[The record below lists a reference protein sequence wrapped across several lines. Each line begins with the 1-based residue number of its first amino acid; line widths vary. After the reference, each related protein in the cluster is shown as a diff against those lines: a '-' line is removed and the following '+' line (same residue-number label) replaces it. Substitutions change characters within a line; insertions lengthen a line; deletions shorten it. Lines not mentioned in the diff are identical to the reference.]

1 MGEPLSLDRAWYR
14 QLLVL
19 IVPVA
24 AVIGLLALGYI
35 GLTGAIGEAI
45 FGDTRSTAWSGEWWW
60 IPMTALGGAVVVA
73 LRQWW
78 GVAAVVP
85 GGVEII
91 ESGHVDHR
99 VAPSWIG
106 IALISAIAG
115 ASLGPS
121 FALVIIGGGL
131 ASWVASRRWPGNE
144 DARLDATTAGIA
156 AGFGGAFTAPVLG
169 AVIVSELEP
178 IPRAR
183 YVEAVIPQLIGATIA
198 FAVYFGIV
206 GSTFLDLFAIPAPE
220 FEVWHLALGV
230 GLGVLAA
237 IVLIIFAIVLKSIEW
252 AAGRVTNHYVRGIGG
267 GAIVGAMAFAL
278 PLTIG
283 SGSDQLTFVVEESA
297 TIGPT
302 ALLLAVAG
310 KMIAMSISLSTGF
323 IGGNVLP
330 MLFVGGTVGAALHVQ
345 FPDLPYAITVGA
357 MMAAVP
363 GAYIR
368 APIGLTLLAALTI
381 GLGALTGVPVAAA
394 VVTAHL
400 VIAFLRTLRVRRSP
414 LHDTAL
420 RT

>member
-19 IVPVA
+19 IVPIA

-35 GLTGAIGEAI
+35 GITSAIGEAI
-45 FGDTRSTAWSGEWWW
+45 FGDTRSTVWSGEWWW

-106 IALISAIAG
+106 IALVSAVAG

-183 YVEAVIPQLIGATIA
+183 YVEAIIPQLIGATIA

-220 FEVWHLALGV
+220 FEVWHLGLGV

-237 IVLIIFAIVLKSIEW
+237 LVLIIFAIVLKSIEW
-252 AAGRVTNHYVRGIGG
+252 VAGNVTNHYVRGIVG
-267 GAIVGAMAFAL
+267 GAIVGGIAAAL

-283 SGSDQLTFVVEESA
+283 SGSDQLTFVVDESA
-297 TIGPT
+297 TIGVSV
-302 ALLLAVAG
+302 LLLAVVG

-323 IGGNVLP
+323 VGGNVLP
-330 MLFVGGTVGAALHVQ
+330 MLFVGGTAGAALHVQ

-381 GLGALTGVPVAAA
+381 GLGALTGVPVAVA

>member
-1 MGEPLSLDRAWYR
+1 VGEPLSLERAWYR
-14 QLLVL
+14 ELLL
-19 IVPVA
+19 FIVPIAV
-24 AVIGLLALGYI
+24 VIGLLALAYI
-35 GLTGAIGEAI
+35 GLTGVIGEAV
-45 FGDTRSTAWSGEWWW
+45 FGDTRSSVWSGEWWW
-60 IPMTALGGAVVVA
+60 IPMTALGGAVVVG
-73 LRQWW
+73 LRHRW
-78 GVAAVVP
+78 GVSAVVP
-85 GGVEII
+85 GGVEVI
-91 ESGHVDHR
+91 ESGRVDHR

-106 IALISAIAG
+106 VALVSAIAG

-178 IPRAR
+178 IPRSR
-183 YVEAVIPQLIGATIA
+183 YVEAVIPQLIAATVA
-198 FAVYFGIV
+198 FAVYFGIA

-220 FEVWHLALGV
+220 FEVWHLALGA

-237 IVLIIFAIVLKSIEW
+237 LVLVIFAIVLKSVEW
-252 AAGRVTNHYVRGIGG
+252 IAARVMNPYVRGIVG
-267 GAIVGAMAFAL
+267 GAIVGSIAAAL

-283 SGSDQLTFVVEESA
+283 AGSDQLAFVVEESS
-297 TIGPT
+297 TIG
-302 ALLLAVAG
+302 ASVLLLAVAG
-310 KMIAMSISLSTGF
+310 KMLAMSISLSTGF

-330 MLFVGGTVGAALHVQ
+330 MLFVGGTTGAALHVLL
-345 FPDLPYAITVGA
+345 PDLPYAITVGA

-381 GLGALTGVPVAAA
+381 GLGALTGVPVAIA